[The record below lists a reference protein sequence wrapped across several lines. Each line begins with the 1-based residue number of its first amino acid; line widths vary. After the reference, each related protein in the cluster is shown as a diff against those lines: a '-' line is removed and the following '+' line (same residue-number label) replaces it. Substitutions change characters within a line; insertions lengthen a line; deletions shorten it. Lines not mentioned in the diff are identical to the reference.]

1 MHLADLLS
9 CQILLSFFPAK
20 IPKTGQA
27 DAQQGNPFILRG
39 IMALK
44 KPASFVPR
52 SASVLLLK
60 PELLG
65 T

>member
-20 IPKTGQA
+20 FLRPA